1 MKVRS
6 VLNETTNLDA
16 MAERPRIF
24 RARRIVTLDSGM
36 PTAEAVAVLD
46 GRVLHSGTFAEVSSD
61 LAGRNPIIDDSLIDK
76 VVVPGFVE
84 AHSHMLQEGS
94 RSAFPWVGAYPRL
107 AADGTTRPACP
118 SLSAALDEIRHALST
133 LTDPGDVLACLGWD
147 PNMVGGEQMTGE
159 VLDRV
164 SADRPIFVLHSSGH
178 IGVCNSAL
186 MRLAGVTRETHEHG
200 VMRDGAGEPNGELR
214 ELALTLVLGKH
225 VKLELDPSEAAVNAA
240 VLAKRVGATTVTDLA
255 FGATERMVTKYG
267 EVVERD
273 DVPMRVL
280 YAPFVPVMRKWMGD
294 DTFTHV
300 STLAM
305 QGSDKFRM
313 GPVKF
318 TIDGSIQGRSAR
330 MNWPGYCC
338 GDPNGMWFVEP
349 DELFEMML
357 PYHRAGFQLAMH
369 ANGDEAID
377 RGVDVYE
384 RLLVDT
390 PRLDHR
396 HRLEHAQLATDH
408 AFRRM
413 KALGLCINL
422 FANHVYYWG
431 ETHHEH
437 TAGPARARKLDACGT
452 AQRLGIPFSI
462 HCDAPVTP
470 LDPLFTMWCAANR
483 ITSAGRVLGPS
494 ERISAES
501 ALRAVTLD
509 AAYLLKM
516 DDRVGSIEPGKFADF
531 AVLDDDPL
539 SVDPMGLKDIGVAGT
554 VFAGEVHAA

>member
-1 MKVRS
+1 
-6 VLNETTNLDA
+6 

-36 PTAEAVAVLD
+36 PIAEAVAVLD
-46 GRVLHSGTFAEVSSD
+46 GRVLHSGTFAEVSGD

-118 SLSAALDEIRHALST
+118 SLGAALDEIRHALSM

-186 MRLAGVTRETHEHG
+186 MRLAGITRETNEHG

-240 VLAKRVGATTVTDLA
+240 ILAKRVGATTVTDLA

-294 DTFTHV
+294 DTLTHV
-300 STLAM
+300 STLATR
-305 QGSDKFRM
+305 GSDKFRM

-384 RLLVDT
+384 RLLADT

-413 KALGLCINL
+413 KTLGLCVNL

-470 LDPLFTMWCAANR
+470 LDPLFTMWCAVNR

-494 ERISAES
+494 ERINAES

-509 AAYLLKM
+509 SAYLLKM

-531 AVLDDDPL
+531 AILDDDPL
-539 SVDPMGLKDIGVAGT
+539 GVDPIAIKDIGVAGT
-554 VFAGEVHAA
+554 VFAGVVHPA